1 MEAVHGREGNT
12 LEALTEKKW
21 FGPVSLL
28 EFGISQL
35 AWRFVALRG
44 PFTDLGV
51 DPSTKPHPGTVAHAH
66 TQPLCFFRQQH
77 AWDLLLL
84 SPNLTWPRCKATHRA
99 AQRVFQPFRLP
110 RSSGRQGHDATE
122 TTTTTT
128 TTCGGFRLGRIRFG
142 LALGGHCG
150 NASNFAVV
158 GPHSE

>member
-1 MEAVHGREGNT
+1 
-12 LEALTEKKW
+12 
-21 FGPVSLL
+21 
-28 EFGISQL
+28 
-35 AWRFVALRG
+35 VALRG

-110 RSSGRQGHDATE
+110 RSSGRQGTTRRRRRRRRRVGASVWDAYALDLPWEDIAEMHRTLLWLVHTVSSAPE
-122 TTTTTT
+122 GKMC
-128 TTCGGFRLGRIRFG
+128 CGFSC
-142 LALGGHCG
+142 AEK
-150 NASNFAVV
+150 
-158 GPHSE
+158 SEDMRVEGKGEQSKSGSFLP